1 MSRQTTKNYTETAK
15 NLMKEIE
22 NIYGLPQG
30 FTIKQAKNANEFFL
44 KRTNKK
50 CLDRL
55 NEKNPCS
62 A

>member
-22 NIYGLPQG
+22 NIYNLPQG
-30 FTIKQAKNANEFFL
+30 FTIKRTKKANKFFI

-50 CLDRL
+50 CLDRF
-55 NEKNPCS
+55 EKNQ
-62 A
+62 